1 MANLAHEADIHDNGP
16 NIRSGSNF
24 LVQATAT
31 AGQKQTMFPVSTEVE
46 GRPSLN
52 VRPRS

>member
-31 AGQKQTMFPVSTEVE
+31 AGQKQTCSRFQPKSKV
-46 GRPSLN
+46 GHL
-52 VRPRS
+52 